1 MGEEGIPLL
10 ITIEGIDGSGKT
22 TLVSA
27 LRESLKDLDPV
38 FTREPGSTWVGE
50 AVRKAIAD
58 RADPVTEA
66 LLFVADHAAHLE
78 TVVRPAL
85 DAGRL
90 VISDRY
96 TDSRY
101 AYQAAMLEGRIPD
114 PSGWLR
120 ALHDG
125 WTIAPD
131 RTFLLLIP
139 VEEALERLAPDR
151 RQEHFEDGP
160 FLEEVRRN
168 YLALAEAEPSRF
180 VLVDALLPGD
190 EIQRFVE
197 GEIRRIARRPPS
209 RRRR

>member
-1 MGEEGIPLL
+1 
-10 ITIEGIDGSGKT
+10 
-22 TLVSA
+22 
-27 LRESLKDLDPV
+27 
-38 FTREPGSTWVGE
+38 VGD
-50 AVRKAIAD
+50 AVRRAIAEQ
-58 RADPVTEA
+58 ADPVTEA

-101 AYQAAMLEGRIPD
+101 AYQGVMLEGRLPD
-114 PSGWLR
+114 PAGWLR

-125 WTIAPD
+125 WTIVPD

-139 VEEALERLAPDR
+139 PEEAIGRLPADR
-151 RQEHFEDGP
+151 GREHFEDGP
-160 FLEEVRRN
+160 FLEKVHRN
-168 YLALAEAEPSRF
+168 YLALAEADPARF
-180 VLVDALLPGD
+180 VLVDALLTAA
-190 EIQRFVE
+190 EIHEFVG
-197 GEIRRIARRPPS
+197 GEIRRLARLPRS

>member
-1 MGEEGIPLL
+1 MGEEGIHLL
-10 ITIEGIDGSGKT
+10 ITIEGIDGSGKS

-27 LRESLKDLDPV
+27 LRESLKELDPV

-50 AVRKAIAD
+50 AVRRAVAE

-85 DAGRL
+85 EAERL

-101 AYQAAMLEGRIPD
+101 AYQAVMLEGRIPD
-114 PSGWLR
+114 PMEWLR
-120 ALHDG
+120 ALHNG
-125 WTIAPD
+125 WTIVPD
-131 RTFLLLIP
+131 RTYLLLIP
-139 VEEALERLAPDR
+139 VEGAMKRLPRDKR
-151 RQEHFEDGP
+151 REHFEDSS
-160 FLEEVRRN
+160 FLEKVHGN
-168 YLALAEAEPSRF
+168 YLALAEADPTRF
-180 VLVDALLPGD
+180 VLVDALLPAG
-190 EIQRFVE
+190 EIQQFV
-197 GEIRRIARRPPS
+197 GKEIRELARQPRS

>member
-1 MGEEGIPLL
+1 MDPEGIPVL
-10 ITIEGIDGSGKT
+10 ITIEGIDGSGKSS
-22 TLVSA
+22 LVSG
-27 LRESLKDLDPV
+27 LRDTLSDLNPV
-38 FTREPGSTWVGE
+38 FTREPGSTWVGD
-50 AVRKAIAD
+50 AVRKAIAE

-85 DAGRL
+85 DKGRL

-101 AYQAAMLEGRIPD
+101 AYQAAMLEGRLPG
-114 PSGWLR
+114 PMEWLR

-125 WTIAPD
+125 WTIPPD

-139 VEEALERLAPDR
+139 AEEAMKRLPPDKR
-151 RQEHFEDGP
+151 REHFEDGA
-160 FLEEVRRN
+160 FLDRVQKN
-168 YLALAEAEPSRF
+168 YLALAEAEPARF
-180 VLVDALLPGD
+180 VLVDALLPAE
-190 EIQRFVE
+190 EIHEFVG
-197 GEIRRIARRPPS
+197 GEIRRLARRPRS

>member
-1 MGEEGIPLL
+1 ML
-10 ITIEGIDGSGKT
+10 ITIEGIDGSGKS
-22 TLVSA
+22 TLLA
-27 LRESLKDLDPV
+27 GLREALSDLDPV
-38 FTREPGSTWVGE
+38 FTREPGSTWVGD
-50 AVRKAIAD
+50 AVRRAVAE

-78 TVVRPAL
+78 AVVRPAL

-101 AYQAAMLEGRIPD
+101 AYQGAMLEGKVPD
-114 PSGWLR
+114 PLAWLH

-125 WTIAPD
+125 WTVVPD

-139 VEEALERLAPDR
+139 VDEALRRLPPEKR
-151 RQEHFEDGP
+151 REHFEDGP
-160 FLEEVRRN
+160 FLERVRAN
-168 YLALAEAEPSRF
+168 YLALAEAEPARF
-180 VLVDALLPGD
+180 VLVDALLPA
-190 EIQRFVE
+190 
-197 GEIRRIARRPPS
+197 GEILGFVGEAIRGLARRPRS

>member
-10 ITIEGIDGSGKT
+10 ITIEGIDGSGKS
-22 TLVSA
+22 TLVSG
-27 LRESLKDLDPV
+27 LRESLEDLDPV

-50 AVRKAIAD
+50 AVRRAIAE

-85 DAGRL
+85 DGGRL

-101 AYQAAMLEGRIPD
+101 AYQGAMLAGKVPD
-114 PSGWLR
+114 PMGWLR
-120 ALHDG
+120 TLHNG
-125 WTIAPD
+125 WTIVPD

-139 VEEALERLAPDR
+139 VEEAMKRLPREKR
-151 RQEHFEDGP
+151 REHFEDGP
-160 FLEEVRRN
+160 FLEEVRGN
-168 YLALAEAEPSRF
+168 YLALAEAEPARF
-180 VLVDALLPGD
+180 VLVDALLPAD
-190 EIQRFVE
+190 EIHRFV
-197 GEIRRIARRPPS
+197 GEVIRKLARQPRS